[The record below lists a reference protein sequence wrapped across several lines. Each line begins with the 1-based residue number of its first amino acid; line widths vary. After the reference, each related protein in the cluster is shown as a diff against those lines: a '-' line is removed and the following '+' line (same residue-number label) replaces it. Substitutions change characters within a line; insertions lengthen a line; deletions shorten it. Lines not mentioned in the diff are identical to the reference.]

1 MTGRRDVTAP
11 QIKWLSRDDPPD
23 AFPDIDAALTVPNG
37 LLAAGGDLSRERLLY
52 AYEHGIFPWFD
63 RGQPILWWSPDPRCV
78 LPPDAFHVARRLRRT
93 LKQGAFEVTWNRSF
107 DRVIAAC
114 AEPRRR
120 QSGTWITADM
130 IEAFAGL
137 HRDGWAH
144 SVEVWLDRRLV
155 GGIYGLAIGGVF
167 FGESM
172 FSRAPDASK
181 TAMLAL
187 CRTLGQQGFELLDCQ
202 LVSPHLL
209 TLGARPMPRAAFGP
223 AVRAACKLRTPFTA
237 WPRDTRPARELLA
250 D

>member
-1 MTGRRDVTAP
+1 VTTP
-11 QIKWLSRDDPPD
+11 QIKWISRDDPPD
-23 AFPDIDAALTVPNG
+23 AFPDIDAALAVPNG
-37 LLAAGGDLSRERLLY
+37 LLAAGGDLSSPRLLH

-78 LPPDAFHVARRLRRT
+78 LPPEAFHVARRLRRT
-93 LKQGAFEVTWNRSF
+93 LKHGAFEITWNRSF

-114 AEPRRR
+114 AEPRPQ

-130 IEAFAGL
+130 MQAFGDL

-155 GGIYGLAIGGVF
+155 GGIYGLASGGIF

-181 TAMLAL
+181 TAMFAL
-187 CRTLGQQGFELLDCQ
+187 CRELARNGFELLDCQ

-209 TLGARPMPRAAFGP
+209 SLGASPMPRREFGP
-223 AVRAACKLRTPFTA
+223 LVRRACERRARFTA
-237 WPRDTRPARELLA
+237 WPREALMARGLIA
-250 D
+250 H

>member
-1 MTGRRDVTAP
+1 MTTP
-11 QIKWLSRDDPPD
+11 QIKWLSRDDPPE
-23 AFPDIDAALTVPNG
+23 AFPELDAALSVPNG
-37 LLAAGGDLSRERLLY
+37 LLAAGGDLSPPRLLH

-78 LPPDAFHVARRLRRT
+78 LPPADFHVARRLRRT
-93 LKQGAFEVTWNRSF
+93 LRQGTCEITWNRSF

-114 AEPRRR
+114 AEPRPQ
-120 QSGTWITADM
+120 QSGTWITPDM
-130 IEAFAGL
+130 MDAFCGL

-144 SVEVWLDRRLV
+144 SVEVWRGRRLV
-155 GGIYGLAIGGVF
+155 GGIYGLALGKVF

-187 CRTLGQQGFELLDCQ
+187 CRVLARNDFELLDCQ

-209 TLGARPMPRAAFGP
+209 SLGASPMPRREFGRL
-223 AVRAACKLRTPFTA
+223 VRRACAGRARFTA
-237 WPRDTRPARELLA
+237 WPRAAVAARELLA